1 MRTMDLVKWNRA
13 LNEIRYKHNEL
24 ELIKEISTK
33 YNNLFDQEVKKY
45 CEKNNIDLESVGQKT
60 TEQADKQA
68 TAGAEEIEKSKNED
82 DEATKEIFRKMFK
95 KLAMHLHPDRHYG
108 LSEEEKE
115 YRLELF
121 KEARTAYNE
130 ERYFVLLDLF
140 EKYKVGLPKNY
151 RQQTRWMEKKIKQLD
166 TDINNYKNSFAY
178 MFSECETDAEKEK
191 VAAMFVFQ
199 ILQKPQNGIDIEV
212 NL

>member
-1 MRTMDLVKWNRA
+1 MKALDIVKWNRA

-24 ELIKEISTK
+24 EIIKELSGK
-33 YNNLFDQEVKKY
+33 YSSLFDQEVKKY
-45 CEKNNIDLESVGQKT
+45 CKKYDIDMESLGQQTAKKVTQQEASVAVEVEKN
-60 TEQADKQA
+60 
-68 TAGAEEIEKSKNED
+68 KNKD
-82 DEATKEIFRKMFK
+82 DEETKEIFRKMFK

-121 KEARTAYNE
+121 KEARAAYNE

-151 RQQTRWMEKKIKQLD
+151 KQQTRWMLKKIEELD
-166 TDINNYKNSFAY
+166 TDIENYKNSFTY
-178 MFSECETDAEKEK
+178 LYSECETEDEKEK
-191 VAAMFVFQ
+191 VVAMFVFQ
-199 ILQKPQNGIDIEV
+199 IMQQEKKPVDIPTV
-212 NL
+212 V